1 MDFKFVK
8 VVGHTAHLEV
18 GVEYKREVDGIFEV
32 LLLEVAPFHWGQKT
46 LMKVQAGVRYPE
58 GNEASAVDALYADAT
73 QGLKVSAGQVAKKYL
88 RDRGIG
94 LPPPPPPKRR
104 GKAAAAAAA
113 EEPTP
118 SPAVDDRQLSL
129 PL

>member
-1 MDFKFVK
+1 MDFKFSCVIG
-8 VVGHTAHLEV
+8 VTDNLEV
-18 GVEYKREVDGIFEV
+18 GVEYKRSVDAGVEV

-46 LMKVQAGVRYPE
+46 LMKVQSGVRYLE
-58 GNEASAVDALYADAT
+58 GKEDAAVDALYSEAT

-88 RDRGIG
+88 RDRGLT

-104 GKAAAAAAA
+104 GKAAA

-118 SPAVDDRQLSL
+118 SPADDRQLSL

>member
-1 MDFKFVK
+1 MDFKLSCVIG
-8 VVGHTAHLEV
+8 VTDNLEV
-18 GVEYKREVDGIFEV
+18 GVEYKRPVEGGVEV

-46 LMKVQAGVRYPE
+46 LMKVQSGVRYLE
-58 GNEASAVDALYADAT
+58 GKEDAAVDALYTEAT

-88 RDRGIG
+88 RDLGLT

-104 GKAAAAAAA
+104 GKASS

>member
-1 MDFKFVK
+1 MVDFKFVK
-8 VVGHTAHLEV
+8 VIGHTENLEV
-18 GVEYKREVDGIFEV
+18 GVEYKRPIDGGVEV

-58 GNEASAVDALYADAT
+58 NNEDAAVDALYAEAT

-88 RDRGIG
+88 RDLGLA

-104 GKAAAAAAA
+104 GKAAAEASA

-118 SPAVDDRQLSL
+118 SPADDRQLSL

>member
-8 VVGHTAHLEV
+8 VVGHTDSLEV
-18 GVEYKREVDGIFEV
+18 GVEYKRETEGGVEV

-58 GNEASAVDALYADAT
+58 GDEAAAVDALYSEAT

-88 RDRGIG
+88 RDRGLT

-104 GKAAAAAAA
+104 GKAAA
-113 EEPTP
+113 EPTP

>member
-1 MDFKFVK
+1 MVDFKFVK
-8 VVGHTAHLEV
+8 VIGHTENLEV
-18 GVEYKREVDGIFEV
+18 GVEYKRPIDGGVEV

-58 GNEASAVDALYADAT
+58 NNEAAAVDALYAEAT

-88 RDRGIG
+88 RDLGIA

-104 GKAAAAAAA
+104 GKAAA

-118 SPAVDDRQLSL
+118 SPADDRQLSL

>member
-18 GVEYKREVDGIFEV
+18 GVEYKREVEGGGVEV

-58 GNEASAVDALYADAT
+58 GKEDAAVDALYADAT
-73 QGLKVSAGQVAKKYL
+73 QGLKVSAGQVAKRYL
-88 RDRGIG
+88 RDRGLT

-104 GKAAAAAAA
+104 GKAAAEA

>member
-8 VVGHTAHLEV
+8 VIGHTENLEV
-18 GVEYKREVDGIFEV
+18 GVEYKREVDGGVEV

-58 GNEASAVDALYADAT
+58 GKEDAAVDALYSEAT

-88 RDRGIG
+88 RDRGLT

-104 GKAAAAAAA
+104 GKAAA

>member
-8 VVGHTAHLEV
+8 VVGHTENLEV
-18 GVEYKREVDGIFEV
+18 GVEYKREQDTGLIEV

-46 LMKVQAGVRYPE
+46 LMKVQAGVRYLE
-58 GNEASAVDALYADAT
+58 GREDVAVDALYSEAC
-73 QGLKVSAGQVAKKYL
+73 QGLKVSAGQMAKKYL
-88 RDRGIG
+88 KDKG
-94 LPPPPPPKRR
+94 LVLPAPPPPKRR
-104 GKAAAAAAA
+104 GKAAAA
-113 EEPTP
+113 EPTP

>member
-8 VVGHTAHLEV
+8 VIGHTSSLEV
-18 GVEYKREVDGIFEV
+18 GVEYKREVEGGVEV

-58 GNEASAVDALYADAT
+58 GKEDAAVDALYADAT

-88 RDRGIG
+88 RDRGLT

-104 GKAAAAAAA
+104 GKAA

>member
-1 MDFKFVK
+1 M
-8 VVGHTAHLEV
+8 
-18 GVEYKREVDGIFEV
+18 
-32 LLLEVAPFHWGQKT
+32 
-46 LMKVQAGVRYPE
+46 MKVQAGVRYPE
-58 GNEASAVDALYADAT
+58 GKEDAAVDALYADAA

-88 RDRGIG
+88 RDRGLT

-104 GKAAAAAAA
+104 GKAAA

>member
-58 GNEASAVDALYADAT
+58 GVPDAAVDALYSEAT
-73 QGLKVSAGQVAKKYL
+73 QGLKVSAGQVAKRYL
-88 RDRGIG
+88 RDRGIA

-104 GKAAAAAAA
+104 GKAAGAA